1 MVENKETTQETTEVK
16 VEDKKNRQ
24 QKRNEAVYEKRYAQ
38 YQFSANTSDQE
49 FRALATKAL
58 KGELTPNEWSRLT
71 PALRKKLDR
80 FTKKIKKVAKNT
92 DFLSQ
97 LPADAIVKDITL
109 NEDQKDDKN
118 TENEVKNIE

>member
-1 MVENKETTQETTEVK
+1 MAK
-16 VEDKKNRQ
+16 EDKEELKKTRQ
-24 QKRNEAVYEKRYAQ
+24 QKRNESVYEKRSEH
-38 YQFSANTSDQE
+38 YQFTANLTDQG

-58 KGELTPNEWSRLT
+58 KGELTPDEWSRLT